1 MDYAHLFQTLSEQAI
16 IGGYVVTPFP
26 LAITHTHTRNQSQS
40 QRIRGIILA
49 KQELN
54 PNSKISRGK
63 KHLLT
68 DSIIIQFLRNF
79 VLGRS
84 IDGKKKKCDEK

>member
-1 MDYAHLFQTLSEQAI
+1 MDYAHLFKTLSEQPI
-16 IGGYVVTPFP
+16 IGGYVVTPLT
-26 LAITHTHTRNQSQS
+26 LAITHTRNHSQS
-40 QRIRGIILA
+40 KRIRGIILA